1 VTASTLTA
9 HLVVSALL
17 TIGTDGG
24 GIDPA
29 RNSLEGHWA
38 ETTPSIGVPGMGQPD
53 SGGLEAA
60 VPSTPTCA
68 DAPDDPTCRAVR
80 LCEPDSKSAT
90 GYAWQAY
97 GHLMAGSLSECTP
110 AEAQGPQVTP
120 GRVLS
125 AFRRIPLP
133 AGKLSIQPPGGK
145 TLVNFDTIFSTTAE
159 DLTRTIRLLGHR
171 VDLRISPTAY
181 VWKHG
186 DDTSQTTDGP
196 GRPYEQGVDMEE
208 YVTHQYTDA
217 DVTVRPSVDV
227 TYGATY
233 RVDGGPWQDVVGTVT
248 ITGPTAQL
256 RIVEAKPVLTG

>member
-1 VTASTLTA
+1 MEGSPTGFGYVMY
-9 HLVVSALL
+9 
-17 TIGTDGG
+17 GG
-24 GIDPA
+24 ELAG
-29 RNSLEGHWA
+29 S
-38 ETTPSIGVPGMGQPD
+38 SMGW
-53 SGGLEAA
+53 
-60 VPSTPTCA
+60 
-68 DAPDDPTCRAVR
+68 
-80 LCEPDSKSAT
+80 CEPPA
-90 GYAWQAY
+90 
-97 GHLMAGSLSECTP
+97 E

-145 TLVNFDTIFSTTAE
+145 TLVNFDTIFSTTAS

-181 VWKHG
+181 VWNHG

-248 ITGPTAQL
+248 ITGLTAQL